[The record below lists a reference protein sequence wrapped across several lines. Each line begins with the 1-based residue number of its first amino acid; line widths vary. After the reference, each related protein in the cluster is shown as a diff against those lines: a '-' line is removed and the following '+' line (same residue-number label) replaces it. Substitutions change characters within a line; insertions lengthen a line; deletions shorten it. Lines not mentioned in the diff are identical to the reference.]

1 MINPNQQLYLNI
13 NYNHNSN
20 QFEYDVDN
28 YTWNDPVPCGF
39 KPYFKTSNKYELK
52 IWLDLNGL
60 RLHKRIIIQ
69 YSKYNLCSSS
79 LRSYSL
85 IRK

>member
-1 MINPNQQLYLNI
+1 MTNLNQQLYLNI
-13 NYNHNSN
+13 NYNYHSN
-20 QFEYDVDN
+20 YFEYDIDN
-28 YTWNDPVPCGF
+28 YKWTDYISYGH
-39 KPYFKTSNKYELK
+39 KPYFKTRDKYELK

-60 RLHKRIIIQ
+60 RLHKRIIIPGYQ
-69 YSKYNLCSSS
+69 IS

>member
-1 MINPNQQLYLNI
+1 MTNTNEQLYLNI

-28 YTWNDPVPCGF
+28 YTCNHPIPCDL
-39 KPYFKTSNKYELK
+39 KKNKKTSNKYKMK

-60 RLHKRIIIQ
+60 RLHKRIILQ

>member
-1 MINPNQQLYLNI
+1 MTNLNQQLYLNI

-20 QFEYDVDN
+20 QFEYDVDI
-28 YTWNDPVPCGF
+28 YKFPCGL
-39 KPYFKTSNKYELK
+39 KPYFKTSDKYELK

-60 RLHKRIIIQ
+60 RLHERIILQ

>member
-1 MINPNQQLYLNI
+1 MTNTNEQLYLNI
-13 NYNHNSN
+13 NYNNNSN

-60 RLHKRIIIQ
+60 RLHKRIILQ

>member
-1 MINPNQQLYLNI
+1 MTNLNQELYLNI

-20 QFEYDVDN
+20 KFEYDVDN
-28 YTWNDPVPCGF
+28 YKWNDPIPYGL
-39 KPYFKTSNKYELK
+39 KPYFKTCNKYELK

-60 RLHKRIIIQ
+60 KLNKRIKLL
-69 YSKYNLCSSS
+69 YSHYNSYSS

-85 IRK
+85 IKK

>member
-1 MINPNQQLYLNI
+1 MINMNEQLYLNI

-20 QFEYDVDN
+20 YFEYDIDK
-28 YTWNDPVPCGF
+28 YKWNDPIPYCL
-39 KPYFKTSNKYELK
+39 KPYFKTCNKYELK

-60 RLHKRIIIQ
+60 KLNKRIKLL
-69 YSKYNLCSSS
+69 YSHYNSYSY

-85 IRK
+85 IKK

>member
-1 MINPNQQLYLNI
+1 MTNLNQQLYLNI

-28 YTWNDPVPCGF
+28 YKWNDPVPYGL
-39 KPYFKTSNKYELK
+39 KPYLKTSNKYELK

-60 RLHKRIIIQ
+60 RLHKRIIIPGYQ
-69 YSKYNLCSSS
+69 IS

-85 IRK
+85 IKK

>member
-1 MINPNQQLYLNI
+1 MTNLNQQLYLNI
-13 NYNHNSN
+13 YYNHNSN

-28 YTWNDPVPCGF
+28 YKWSDPVPCDL
-39 KPYFKTSNKYELK
+39 KRYFKTSNKYELK

-60 RLHKRIIIQ
+60 KLHKRIKLLYPHYNS
-69 YSKYNLCSSS
+69 YSY

-85 IRK
+85 IKK